1 MKAEMKENDSKT
13 YLEIPLK
20 SLNGIYKWNILVDH
34 DDDLHNRQPVEITEE
49 KKQIANKIID
59 ILNNE

>member
-1 MKAEMKENDSKT
+1 MKENDSKT

>member
-1 MKAEMKENDSKT
+1 MKESNGKT
-13 YLEIPLK
+13 YIEIPLK
-20 SLNGIYKWNILVDH
+20 SLNGIYRWTILVNNN
-34 DDDLHNRQPVEITEE
+34 DDFHNRQPVEITEE

>member
-59 ILNNE
+59 ILNNG

>member
-20 SLNGIYKWNILVDH
+20 SLNGIYKWTILVNNN
-34 DDDLHNRQPVEITEE
+34 DDFHNRQPVEITEE